1 VLAAAGGR
9 SYHRARRAAAQRSRG
24 NANHAAGGGLTA
36 HAGIRAEWLTTGL
49 MTAAALVAFAAN
61 SLLCRI
67 ALEGGS
73 IDAPSFATIRIV
85 SGALLLLALLRLRGA
100 GGMRSAAAPTRT
112 DWIAAGSLIVYIL
125 PFTF

>member
-1 VLAAAGGR
+1 GTFVRRSSRHPCRGR
-9 SYHRARRAAAQRSRG
+9 PRFLPSCPDEPPFSGWGYAK
-24 NANHAAGGGLTA
+24 HAAGGGLISRDV
-36 HAGIRAEWLTTGL
+36 GLRAEWLGTAL
-49 MTAAALVAFAAN
+49 MTGGALVAFAAN

-100 GGMRSAAAPTRT
+100 GHEAARTRT
-112 DWIAAGSLIVYIL
+112 DWI
-125 PFTF
+125 